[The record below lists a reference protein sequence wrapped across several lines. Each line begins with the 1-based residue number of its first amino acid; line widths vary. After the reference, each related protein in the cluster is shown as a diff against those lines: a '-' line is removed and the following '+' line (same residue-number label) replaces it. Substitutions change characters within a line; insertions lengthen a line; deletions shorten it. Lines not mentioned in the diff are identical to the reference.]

1 MSSIFKY
8 LRYSGAAVIVSINPL
23 YWKAW
28 PWYRNESSA
37 EVWTT
42 NTYAVG
48 FLFLTIRIWIDDG
61 NW

>member
-8 LRYSGAAVIVSINPL
+8 LRYSGAVVIVSLNPL
-23 YWKAW
+23 YWKVL

-61 NW
+61 SW